1 MTYITQKGGD
11 ERKIL
16 YLMNQMKKM
25 KGGVGPKENR
35 KGKKIV
41 MLDRCNLD
49 NVVVQL
55 TLPLLLHL

>member
-25 KGGVGPKENR
+25 KGGVQRE
-35 KGKKIV
+35 
-41 MLDRCNLD
+41 
-49 NVVVQL
+49 
-55 TLPLLLHL
+55 

>member
-25 KGGVGPKENR
+25 KGGVQREQERKEDSDA
-35 KGKKIV
+35 GQV
-41 MLDRCNLD
+41 
-49 NVVVQL
+49 
-55 TLPLLLHL
+55 